1 VAGAEIP
8 VRSDPIFWRN
18 LLRRYR
24 FTHNVKQAAL
34 AYDLGVTQAMVSR
47 WESGAVQPAA
57 DMQARIRALAGT
69 PEDMASPLV
78 GWRKH
83 VAVQPGI
90 AAVVDRDGVIETAST
105 GLAREADR
113 PRDQIEG
120 QTLASLFQGDLV
132 ALHAL
137 LIERGFFDGAL
148 ESVESADR
156 YCFANSHGK
165 RDIGPVHGLHWPH
178 IGEDGTV
185 RWMLTGARV
194 SPVEFDRLRREF
206 GGQVEMSGPE

>member
-1 VAGAEIP
+1 MASAP
-8 VRSDPIFWRN
+8 TAPADANFWRT

-24 FTHNVKQAAL
+24 FTHNVKQADL

-47 WESGAVQPAA
+47 WEAGAVRPAA
-57 DMQARIRALAGT
+57 DMQARIRALTGST
-69 PEDMASPLV
+69 DDMSAPLV

-83 VAVQPGI
+83 VACQPDI
-90 AAVVDRDGVIETAST
+90 AAVIDRDGLIETAST
-105 GLAREADR
+105 GLARETGLSRDR
-113 PRDQIEG
+113 IEG
-120 QTLASLFQGDLV
+120 RTLASLFAGDLV
-132 ALHAL
+132 ALQGL
-137 LIERGFFDGAL
+137 LIDRGFFDGAL

-178 IGEDGTV
+178 AGEDNTV

-194 SPVEFDRLRREF
+194 TRLEFDHLRSEF
-206 GGQVEMSGPE
+206 GGQVGSSGQG